1 MKFKNRYKIAVRVL
15 IGLLV
20 AYLTGKLFLA
30 QIELTELVKEAR
42 CFSPVRILMAM
53 PLAVF
58 ALYLRA
64 MRWKLILGD
73 QVKLHT
79 LELFKYTTIGFMV
92 NNILPAKI
100 GESVRPLLLWKNTE
114 FSLGSA
120 VSSLMLERII
130 DLFVV
135 SIWFLLP
142 VYLLPQL
149 DPYKTASLYL
159 IAVPLLILSVL
170 AYAKRKNS
178 ESMTGLSRI
187 TWLKKLFAHIS
198 PNLNWTTSVN
208 KTLAVV
214 ALSFLCWICYP
225 LIILV
230 LMKGRITLGLM
241 GACFAHAWATFGA
254 LIPSAPGSFGT
265 LHYFM
270 QKGMNIMGI
279 PEKQTISLVIIYH
292 LVVYVGVNLVGLV
305 CYYNIGTRLRLTQ
318 LYKAKVDL

>member
-100 GESVRPLLLWKNTE
+100 GECTSLLLGKYPSFLWE
-114 FSLGSA
+114 CR
-120 VSSLMLERII
+120 SSLIEDNRPVRRFYLVFTSC
-130 DLFVV
+130 LFV
-135 SIWFLLP
+135 
-142 VYLLPQL
+142 
-149 DPYKTASLYL
+149 AS
-159 IAVPLLILSVL
+159 
-170 AYAKRKNS
+170 
-178 ESMTGLSRI
+178 T
-187 TWLKKLFAHIS
+187 
-198 PNLNWTTSVN
+198 
-208 KTLAVV
+208 
-214 ALSFLCWICYP
+214 
-225 LIILV
+225 
-230 LMKGRITLGLM
+230 
-241 GACFAHAWATFGA
+241 
-254 LIPSAPGSFGT
+254 
-265 LHYFM
+265 
-270 QKGMNIMGI
+270 
-279 PEKQTISLVIIYH
+279 
-292 LVVYVGVNLVGLV
+292 
-305 CYYNIGTRLRLTQ
+305 
-318 LYKAKVDL
+318 